1 MSCWDLKVRLR
12 QLEPEAQRNAELSNG
27 ECYSQ
32 RCSFAYPERDAS
44 L

>member
-27 ECYSQ
+27 ECY
-32 RCSFAYPERDAS
+32 FTT